1 MMDNYFFDFDGTL
14 ADSGQTAILATQA
27 AFRDYD
33 LAVPDEDAIA
43 YFMGVP
49 IEVSFKK
56 LAPDVEFTDYE
67 FKALLAI
74 FRSYYKQMEN
84 SNLTLF
90 PHIEKVL
97 KQLHDEGKQLFV
109 VSSKHSA
116 ALIRNLEQLEI
127 DQYFDAVLGS
137 DQVKKFKP
145 APDGLLFLLKK
156 YHLDPNKS
164 VMIGD
169 AIFDLQMGQA
179 AGVATCAVTWGTHS
193 KKELVAQEPTFVVN
207 KPKQLLKID

>member
-14 ADSGQTAILATQA
+14 ADSGQTAIVATQA

-33 LAVPDEDAIA
+33 LVVPDENTIA

-56 LAPDVEFTDYE
+56 MAPEVEFSDYE
-67 FKALLAI
+67 FNELLAI

-90 PHIEKVL
+90 PHISKVL
-97 KQLHDEGKQLFV
+97 KQLHEEGKQLFV

-116 ALIRNLEQLEI
+116 ALQRNLEQLEI
-127 DQYFDAVLGS
+127 DQYFKVVLGS

-145 APDGLLFLLKK
+145 APDGLLYLIKK
-156 YHLDPNKS
+156 YQLDPSKS

-193 KKELVAQEPTFVVN
+193 KKELLAEEPTFVVT

>member
-1 MMDNYFFDFDGTL
+1 MDNYFFDFDGTL

-56 LAPDVEFTDYE
+56 LAPDAEFTDYE

-74 FRSYYKQMEN
+74 FRSYYKQMES

-193 KKELVAQEPTFVVN
+193 KKELVVQEPTFVVN

>member
-1 MMDNYFFDFDGTL
+1 MDNYFFDFDGTL
-14 ADSGQTAILATQA
+14 ADSGQTAVLATQA

-33 LAVPDEDAIA
+33 LVVPDENTIA

-56 LAPDVEFTDYE
+56 MAPEVEFTDYE
-67 FKALLAI
+67 FKELLAI

-84 SNLTLF
+84 SNLELF
-90 PHIEKVL
+90 PHIKKVL
-97 KQLHDEGKQLFV
+97 QELNDEGKQLFV

-116 ALIRNLEQLEI
+116 ALMRNLEQLEI
-127 DQYFDAVLGS
+127 EHYFKAVLGS

-145 APDGLLFLLKK
+145 APDGLLYLIKK
-156 YHLDPNKS
+156 YNLDPSKS

-169 AIFDLQMGQA
+169 AIFDLQMGNT
-179 AGVATCAVTWGTHS
+179 AGVATCAVTWGTH
-193 KKELVAQEPTFVVN
+193 KKRELVAENPTFVIN
-207 KPKQLLKID
+207 KPKQLLKIN